1 MPYDLIPLVY
11 ECEFAGVCVC
21 VQNRS
26 LQAEARGM
34 RALRDELDCARERA
48 ARAEQLQNEL
58 QSCKNRLRSLELTRT
73 QLKVNT
79 HACTHHKHASH
90 NTNFESLLKKPPL

>member
-1 MPYDLIPLVY
+1 
-11 ECEFAGVCVC
+11 
-21 VQNRS
+21 
-26 LQAEARGM
+26 M

-79 HACTHHKHASH
+79 RTHTHTDAHKYCICIQQMK
-90 NTNFESLLKKPPL
+90 NKKSYFINKGTITIEH